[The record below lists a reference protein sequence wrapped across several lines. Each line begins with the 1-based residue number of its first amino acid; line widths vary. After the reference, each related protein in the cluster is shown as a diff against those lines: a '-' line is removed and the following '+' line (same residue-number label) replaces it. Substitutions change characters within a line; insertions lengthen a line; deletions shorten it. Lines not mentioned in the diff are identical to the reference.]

1 MSEKIPVKV
10 QLKDEKRV
18 IRLEYDTGLPFFASL
33 SEKLTE
39 EGVAFSLCGGKGICG
54 KCRIRFLQNAPMPG
68 LVERKFLKPEELR
81 RGIRLA
87 CMTKPVKACDIE
99 VLFAQ
104 NTHVITAFNQK
115 KDTDRPDRARESTGD
130 AMLSWQKMQGEDCDR
145 EKKIFTADVGTTT
158 IAMARVDS
166 VSGEVEETF
175 SCMNPQSVYGS
186 DVIARITAA
195 GEIGGM
201 KLQEA
206 VLGALQKGLTTL
218 YAPAR
223 ELSEK
228 DLQSGESLKHETVYV
243 AANTV
248 MNHFLTGS
256 DAAGLGSEPFRA
268 EFLSEKMVCT
278 DRADYI
284 LLPGISAFVGGD
296 ITAGL
301 LSCGMLPI
309 TEESRGELFLDL
321 GTNGEM
327 ALSNGHMLYCSAAAA
342 GPAFEGKNSAN
353 RGSHMVHFLA
363 ELLKSGQ
370 MDETGLLHIPED
382 ESAVTQK
389 EIRDLQMAKAAVR
402 TGIEVLLQKTGM
414 KYGDL
419 QRVWLAGGFG
429 YYIQVEDAVAI
440 GLLPR
445 EFEKIT
451 VPVGNAALRG
461 AAVYAGLT
469 QEEKELLENSLRK
482 DCVAVNLA
490 QEEYFREHYV
500 DAMNFQKMVSP

>member
-10 QLKDEKRV
+10 QLKDKKRV
-18 IRLEYDTGLPFFASL
+18 IRLEYETGLPFFASL
-33 SEKLTE
+33 SEKLAE

-68 LVERKFLKPEELR
+68 LVERNFLTPEELR
-81 RGIRLA
+81 NGIRLA
-87 CMTKPVKACDIE
+87 CMTRPVKACEIE

-104 NTHVITAFNQK
+104 DTGVITAFGKQEAYVAEGKTDGEPVQK
-115 KDTDRPDRARESTGD
+115 PNAGQDSPLLA
-130 AMLSWQKMQGEDCDR
+130 
-145 EKKIFTADVGTTT
+145 ADVGTTT
-158 IAMARVDS
+158 LAMARVGS
-166 VSGEVEETF
+166 VSGAVEETF

-186 DVIARITAA
+186 DVLARITAA
-195 GEIGGM
+195 GEVGGR

-206 VLGALQKGLTTL
+206 VFSSLEKGIRQLQTNTTQ
-218 YAPAR
+218 P
-223 ELSEK
+223 
-228 DLQSGESLKHETVYV
+228 VYV

-248 MNHFLTGS
+248 MNHFLAGS
-256 DAAGLGSEPFRA
+256 DAAGLGKEPFCP
-268 EFLSEKMVCT
+268 EFLSEKKVST
-278 DRADYI
+278 KFAELV

-301 LSCGMLPI
+301 LSCEMLPL
-309 TEESRGELFLDL
+309 SKADRGVLFLDL

-327 ALSNGHMLYCSAAAA
+327 ALSDGQTLFCSAAAA
-342 GPAFEGKNSAN
+342 GPAFEGKSSAN

-363 ELLKSGQ
+363 ELLRSGQ
-370 MDETGLLHIPED
+370 MDETGLLHIPKE
-382 ESAVTQK
+382 ESPITQK

-402 TGIEVLLQKTGM
+402 TGIEVLLQKAGM
-414 KYGDL
+414 RYRDL

-429 YYIQVEDAVAI
+429 YYIAVEDAVTI
-440 GLLPR
+440 GLIPG
-445 EFEKIT
+445 EFAEIT

-469 QEEKELLENSLRK
+469 QEERNLLEASLRS

-490 QEEYFREHYV
+490 KEEYFQKHYV
-500 DAMNFQKMVSP
+500 EAMNF